1 MKQLLTRY
9 TSSYEPGGRS
19 FDSFRVRHFYYMVS
33 VGYVT
38 VSLTEISAPSCFV
51 LTGNQILIV
60 TRIVLVDKSAS

>member
-51 LTGNQILIV
+51 P
-60 TRIVLVDKSAS
+60 VLC